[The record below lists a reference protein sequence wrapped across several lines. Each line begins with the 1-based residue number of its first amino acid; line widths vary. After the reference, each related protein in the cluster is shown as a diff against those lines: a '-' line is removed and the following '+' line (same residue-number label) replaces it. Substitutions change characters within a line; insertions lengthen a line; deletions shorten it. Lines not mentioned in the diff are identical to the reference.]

1 MLVFPKSQL
10 CLSQLFIYISFF
22 FFLFIF
28 ITITNMSWESLL
40 TPQETRL
47 YSHLFQT
54 VSKTQEGI
62 VTGAEAV
69 RFFATSGVPTE
80 ILSEVLCIKV
90 YIYIL

>member
-1 MLVFPKSQL
+1 
-10 CLSQLFIYISFF
+10 
-22 FFLFIF
+22 
-28 ITITNMSWESLL
+28 MSWESLL

-80 ILSEVLCIKV
+80 ILSEVLCVEV
-90 YIYIL
+90 YICTLKCSSVHSDLGSCR

>member
-1 MLVFPKSQL
+1 
-10 CLSQLFIYISFF
+10 
-22 FFLFIF
+22 
-28 ITITNMSWESLL
+28 MSWESLL

-80 ILSEVLCIKV
+80 ILSEVLCTKV
-90 YIYIL
+90 YIYFKMLISSFRFGKLQIEIK